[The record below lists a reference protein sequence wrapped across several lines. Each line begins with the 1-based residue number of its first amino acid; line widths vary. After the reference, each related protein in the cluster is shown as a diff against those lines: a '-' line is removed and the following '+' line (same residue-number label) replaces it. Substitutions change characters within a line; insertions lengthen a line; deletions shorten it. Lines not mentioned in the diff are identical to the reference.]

1 MVDAGL
7 LLAFTLAAVFV
18 LLVPGP
24 TVLTVVSYGLR
35 LGPRAAGASTAGVVL
50 GDALAVTLCLTGV
63 GAVLAVSPLAFDV
76 IKWCGVAYLL
86 WLAYGIWR
94 ASNAADDA
102 LTLDL
107 NAATKVLPGPGPGA
121 GAARRADAG
130 GLMQVF
136 RQTFIVTALNPK
148 GILFFLGFIP
158 QFVATDRPYWGQVA
172 VYGLVFV
179 VLGGLNALAYAYFSG
194 RLAFLFDQP
203 GPARIMRRVSAGFL
217 VLAALITVAGH
228 VPTL

>member
-7 LLAFTLAAVFV
+7 LLAFTLTAVFV
-18 LLVPGP
+18 LLIPGP

-35 LGPRAAGASTAGVVL
+35 LSPRAAGASTAGVVL
-50 GDALAVTLCLTGV
+50 GDGLAVTLCLTGV
-63 GAVLAVSPLAFDV
+63 RAVLAASPLAFDI

-86 WLAYGIWR
+86 WLAYGVWR

-107 NAATKVLPGPGPGA
+107 RTATHAATDT
-121 GAARRADAG
+121 AARTDLA
-130 GLMQVF
+130 QVF

-148 GILFFLGFIP
+148 GIVFFLAFIQ
-158 QFVATDRPYWGQVA
+158 QFVAADPPYWGQVT
-172 VYGLVFV
+172 VYGLLFV
-179 VLGGLNALAYAYFSG
+179 GLGGMNALAYAYFSG
-194 RLAFLFDQP
+194 RLPFVFDRP
-203 GPARIMRRVSAGFL
+203 GPVRILRRVSARFL
-217 VLAALITVAGH
+217 PFAALITAAGH

>member
-63 GAVLAVSPLAFDV
+63 GAALAVSPLTFNV
-76 IKWCGVAYLL
+76 IRWCGVAYLL
-86 WLAYGIWR
+86 GLAYGIWR

-102 LTLDL
+102 IILDL
-107 NAATKVLPGPGPGA
+107 SAAPKVLPGPGA
-121 GAARRADAG
+121 GTAHRADPG

-194 RLAFLFDQP
+194 QLAFLFDRP
-203 GPARIMRRVSAGFL
+203 GPARMMRRVSAEFL

-228 VPTL
+228 LPTL